1 LAYREK
7 EPAQPRLPRTARQNL
22 ACHADGRK
30 KTAVA
35 AVVRLFIQ
43 DANPVSRFFRD
54 VLSFPKTAAR
64 VNLFLQVIK
73 DFYNME

>member
-1 LAYREK
+1 ML
-7 EPAQPRLPRTARQNL
+7 T
-22 ACHADGRK
+22 DVK

-54 VLSFPKTAAR
+54 MRSFPKTAAR
-64 VNLFLQVIK
+64 VNLFLQVTK
-73 DFYNME
+73 DFFHAKRNEA